1 MPNTPQEFPKKPAVS
16 LQALEQKLAAFANE
30 SLAKTTTK
38 EFEFNEICKRV
49 MMQARVEFAPL
60 TAMQSG
66 PTQQAFEL
74 PITYAPLP
82 RPRVPTST
90 PAPGVYSGQSD
101 VPYVMGSSYFGS
113 LDPTIFTAPASL
125 ELVQNDTWDINNPP
139 KNAGGI
145 ITRGVQLK
153 LVRFWEASSYYDYIS
168 GLSSS
173 AGTCDLVLT
182 SNRFF
187 VRTATYDSFGK
198 LVAISAETALTG
210 LVSQTL
216 PPSTTAYI
224 GTY

>member
-74 PITYAPLP
+74 PITYVPLP

-90 PAPGVYSGQSD
+90 PAPGVYTDTSG
-101 VPYVMGSSYFGS
+101 VPYVMGSSKDGS
-113 LDPTIFTAPASL
+113 LVPGTYTAPPTSDLA
-125 ELVQNDTWDINNPP
+125 QTDTWSIDAPP
-139 KNAGGI
+139 KNAGGVVTNGVTI
-145 ITRGVQLK
+145 NQWVRYYITGSGSGTFTQKVFTRQEKKDRAGK
-153 LVRFWEASSYYDYIS
+153 TYY
-168 GLSSS
+168 
-173 AGTCDLVLT
+173 
-182 SNRFF
+182 
-187 VRTATYDSFGK
+187 
-198 LVAISAETALTG
+198 ISAETLAETDTESGSGSANGG
-210 LVSQTL
+210 L
-216 PPSTTAYI
+216 
-224 GTY
+224 